1 MQKKKRSSKVKSTE
15 EKTNEETKLPL
26 LNDILTSDSN
36 VNPFN
41 TQAIEDRKKFIEDYL
56 SNSNNQFFPIND
68 KNGNENYINSKILE
82 KLKENKNKIK
92 DEISVHN
99 YLGNTIIIKDIPEE
113 KDDNKKVGILV
124 KQNDK
129 SYLVRMSTIKKYSK
143 KLSENQEIEFKDLFT
158 GEKSIINLM
167 NCNFE
172 KIEIEPYLNELEQ
185 NLKIEEEKEKII
197 KEEIKEKEEVKE
209 KENIQNL
216 EKNEVIQEN
225 VNKKNKLK
233 EMKKVKNNDKE
244 ITQED
249 LNLLRENAV
258 DRPIVIRRIVYKVFV

>member
-1 MQKKKRSSKVKSTE
+1 MQKKKRTSKVKSTE

-56 SNSNNQFFPIND
+56 SNPNNQFFPIND

-99 YLGNTIIIKDIPEE
+99 YLGNRIIIKDIPEE

-129 SYLVRMSTIKKYSK
+129 SYLVRISTIKKYSK

-158 GEKSIINLM
+158 GEKSTINLM
-167 NCNFE
+167 NCIFE
-172 KIEIEPYLNELEQ
+172 KIDVEPYLNELEQ
-185 NLKIEEEKEKII
+185 NLKIEEEKEKKI
-197 KEEIKEKEEVKE
+197 KERKKKIQKEREEREKKEKEEKEKKE
-209 KENIQNL
+209 KEEKEKEEKEKA
-216 EKNEVIQEN
+216 EKN
-225 VNKKNKLK
+225 K
-233 EMKKVKNNDKE
+233 
-244 ITQED
+244 
-249 LNLLRENAV
+249 
-258 DRPIVIRRIVYKVFV
+258 